1 MASSTKFCQNSLLCI
16 SFAQCQSQPKTK
28 SPTQWRAN
36 QTWIKPSLPGSHHGP
51 VLESLT
57 LRSHLKKS
65 AAKLGTRNNLL
76 SKLAG
81 SSWGAQAST
90 LRTSALA
97 ICYCAPVWSRS
108 SHTNLIDSQ
117 LNETMRI
124 ITGTLRP
131 TPLPW
136 LPVLSHIAPP
146 HLHRQE
152 GTW

>member
-1 MASSTKFCQNSLLCI
+1 
-16 SFAQCQSQPKTK
+16 
-28 SPTQWRAN
+28 
-36 QTWIKPSLPGSHHGP
+36 
-51 VLESLT
+51 LT

-97 ICYCAPVWSRS
+97 ICYSVAEYCAPVWSRS

-131 TPLPW
+131 TPFPW

-146 HLHRQE
+146 HLRRREATTKLLTKIELNDSLTPHKDITSHPVSRLPSRRPIWQE
-152 GTW
+152 WSKKNFDSFPVAR